1 MLPEKPT
8 EPSRNGRFRIVAIAG
23 LALVA
28 AVACRPSAV
37 YAQTEIAAWGWGAN
51 NHGQLG
57 DGTLEPRLTPVLV
70 QNSSGFTAVAAGDL
84 HSLALKD
91 DGTVRAWGFNLF
103 GQLGDG
109 TTDERHTPVQVQN
122 LSGVRAIAS
131 GVDHSLALK
140 SDGTVL
146 AWGRNRF
153 GQLGDGTT
161 DERHSPVQV
170 QNLSGI
176 TAVAAGDSYSLA
188 LRDDGTVW
196 AWGANFVG
204 ELGDGTTT
212 DRHTPVQVQNLS
224 GVTAIACGDNH
235 SLAVK
240 SDGSAWAWGNNDKGQ
255 LGDGTPSVRLTP
267 VQVLNLS
274 GVKFSAGGHSHSVA
288 LKRDGTVWAW
298 GWNVGGQLGDGS
310 NMDRHTPVQVGPA
323 PHLSEVTAIAAHT
336 AHSLSLRSSGT
347 VQAWGSNSA
356 GQLGDGTTFD
366 RSFPVQAE
374 NLIEATAIAVGTA
387 HSLAVGT
394 LRPPQL
400 TVFKIL
406 KHPDANHLRLFNLQI
421 DGVTVRANVN
431 SGSTGPQTMS
441 PGNHTVSEKGGTG
454 TSLSDFGTVIG
465 GDCAADGSVSL
476 APGDFKTCTITNFDH
491 SGGCRSAGAPPRR
504 SVCCEPGDGTE
515 DCQPPNCSSA
525 CQKCSPAGGECN

>member
-1 MLPEKPT
+1 MLPEEPT

-28 AVACRPSAV
+28 AVACRPPAV

-57 DGTLEPRLTPVLV
+57 DGTLESRLTPVLV

-188 LRDDGTVW
+188 PGY
-196 AWGANFVG
+196 
-204 ELGDGTTT
+204 GD
-212 DRHTPVQVQNLS
+212 H
-224 GVTAIACGDNH
+224 
-235 SLAVK
+235 
-240 SDGSAWAWGNNDKGQ
+240 
-255 LGDGTPSVRLTP
+255 
-267 VQVLNLS
+267 
-274 GVKFSAGGHSHSVA
+274 
-288 LKRDGTVWAW
+288 
-298 GWNVGGQLGDGS
+298 
-310 NMDRHTPVQVGPA
+310 
-323 PHLSEVTAIAAHT
+323 
-336 AHSLSLRSSGT
+336 
-347 VQAWGSNSA
+347 
-356 GQLGDGTTFD
+356 
-366 RSFPVQAE
+366 
-374 NLIEATAIAVGTA
+374 
-387 HSLAVGT
+387 
-394 LRPPQL
+394 
-400 TVFKIL
+400 
-406 KHPDANHLRLFNLQI
+406 
-421 DGVTVRANVN
+421 
-431 SGSTGPQTMS
+431 
-441 PGNHTVSEKGGTG
+441 
-454 TSLSDFGTVIG
+454 
-465 GDCAADGSVSL
+465 
-476 APGDFKTCTITNFDH
+476 
-491 SGGCRSAGAPPRR
+491 RR
-504 SVCCEPGDGTE
+504 
-515 DCQPPNCSSA
+515 QRR
-525 CQKCSPAGGECN
+525 